1 VVPALRAAAASDA
14 SPAPAGRPSFFK
26 SLPGLVTAI
35 VVLLLAVGG
44 YFFVQSQREDA
55 VRLAAEKARTEQRLQ
70 AEIAKA
76 GLIAQQAKAEADAR
90 KKAELE
96 GARKLAESEAG
107 RQRAETEARAQSA
120 ARLANARGTL
130 VIAAEPAGAMVTVGN
145 LPPRPAPATF
155 TDLKIGRYPVTI
167 ALDQYDS
174 AQLDLEVKED
184 AVTDTGVVKLAK
196 IVGALE
202 LVTEPASVAYEVK
215 PANAMI
221 VLPDAR
227 RTGRTP
233 DSLAGLTP
241 GDYTVTFVRDGWMP
255 VVETVTIQRDVT
267 AHVKG
272 TFPNGIV
279 KITSKPAGA
288 IITRDGVRL
297 GVTPLTLGDQQPGDV
312 VYNVGLPGYA
322 SDQLSGRIVG
332 GQGLELSSQLE
343 LNDHLSKLSDLD
355 QPPRVIS
362 TVQPRVPY
370 EYRQARKTGQVNIE
384 LTVTR
389 DGSTK
394 DLVVLENS
402 DRALAPACLAAAAQW
417 KFKPGSIRGRFVNV
431 RVIVPFSVEPTQ

>member
-1 VVPALRAAAASDA
+1 MAAPRAAATIDA
-14 SPAPAGRPSFFK
+14 KPAPLGRPSFFK
-26 SLPGLVTAI
+26 SMPGLVTVIAI
-35 VVLLLAVGG
+35 LLLAVGG

-76 GLIAQQAKAEADAR
+76 RLIEQQAKAEADAR
-90 KKAELE
+90 KKVELE
-96 GARKLAESEAG
+96 SARRLAESEAG
-107 RQRAETEARAQSA
+107 RQRAENEARAQAA

-130 VIAAEPAGAMVTVGN
+130 VVTAEPAGAMVTVGN

-155 TDLKIGRYPVTI
+155 TDLKIGHYAVTV
-167 ALDQYDS
+167 ALDLYDT
-174 AQLDLEVKED
+174 AKLDLEVKED
-184 AVTDTGVVKLAK
+184 ATTDTGVVKLVK
-196 IVGALE
+196 IVGGLE
-202 LVTEPASVAYEVK
+202 LATEPASVAYEVK

-233 DSLAGLTP
+233 DTLADLTP

-255 VVETVTIQRDVT
+255 VVETVSIQRDVT

-288 IITRDGVRL
+288 VVMRDGVRV
-297 GVTPLTLGDQQPGDV
+297 GVTPLTLSDQLPGDV
-312 VYNVGLPGYA
+312 VYSVALPGYA
-322 SDQLSGRIVG
+322 PDQVSGRIVG
-332 GQGLELSSQLE
+332 GQELDLSSQLE

-355 QPPRVIS
+355 QSPRVVA
-362 TVQPRVPY
+362 TVQPKVPY
-370 EYRQARKTGQVNIE
+370 EYRQARKSGQVNIE

-394 DLVVLENS
+394 DLVVLEKS
-402 DRALAPACLAAAAQW
+402 DRALAQACLTAAAQW
-417 KFKPGSIRGRFVNV
+417 KFKPGSIRGRPANV
-431 RVIVPFSVEPTQ
+431 RVIVPFSVEPTE